1 MSGCIQLGMKE
12 IWVEGY
18 KNKLLS
24 LLDYNQERTRAFS
37 LINLFF
43 LHLAVEAD

>member
-1 MSGCIQLGMKE
+1 MSGGIQLGMKE
-12 IWVEGY
+12 IWVEEY